1 MLPAE
6 DTGSPADLKQGNQQ
20 SVQCEQIL
28 CANISRVLDLGC

>member
-20 SVQCEQIL
+20 SVQGEQNL
-28 CANISRVLDLGC
+28 VC